1 MLPELACPIFTVCNE
16 VAAQELELKTIKAA
30 QRLATLDDWQLMQL
44 PALWSR
50 EESGAGDAGAYYA
63 LRSFVTVTSPLLLL
77 LLVLFSLLLLL
88 ILLLTLLL
96 RLLLLLLLLLFLFML
111 PPLLLLLLLLRGGGG
126 GGGGGAANI
135 VVVMACNS
143 IFS

>member
-96 RLLLLLLLLLFLFML
+96 RLLLLLLLLFLFML

-126 GGGGGAANI
+126 GGGGAANI